1 MPVLTAIKWHP
12 GFITS
17 SSYRDQLQWHICGFI
32 LMILHLHSLFGLSIQ
47 SSPSWWTLPW
57 LPIDHI
63 TVSMDTEHHGLN
75 LWLGLNLRWRGL
87 RRSGFCFC
95 FFFFFPPLSSGVTLS
110 SPQAMQ
116 EDCSAHGKWLANPE
130 PKQIPDRA
138 DVADCHSHSKFRW
151 HRWESCACFGFCH
164 LVLYMWICR
173 LRCCKTYL
181 QTPEW
186 NLLKAALSIIHPRI

>member
-1 MPVLTAIKWHP
+1 MTSWIYHQQQLSRSAPVTHLWFYFNDP
-12 GFITS
+12 S
-17 SSYRDQLQWHICGFI
+17 SSFIVRLINTEQSILVNVTLITNRSHYRLHGHRASRLEFVIGLEFVMERLEAKRI
-32 LMILHLHSLFGLSIQ
+32 LFL
-47 SSPSWWTLPW
+47 
-57 LPIDHI
+57 
-63 TVSMDTEHHGLN
+63 
-75 LWLGLNLRWRGL
+75 
-87 RRSGFCFC
+87 